1 MFDNPQVRGLYSS
14 LSGDWVYLNAHV
26 FPLVPERVSAAV
38 ARSFRVASLMESFA
52 EDSADAGHSSR
63 HSSSARRRR
72 IGESFSDAARTAVA
86 DLTGASRDCVVLG
99 PSRAVLL
106 DRLSGLL
113 SRRLTLGQEIVVT
126 RVDDPENIEPW
137 RGAADLYGARLRWA
151 EPDLGTGFLPTWQF
165 VELVGERTAV
175 VSVAA
180 ANRYLGTVTDV
191 RAIAGVVRSRSNA
204 LLIADVTALVPF
216 QAVDIAAL
224 GVDVLALDVDALG
237 GPKIGALVFR
247 DAGVV
252 ESMTMRS
259 WGSVGGGEAGD
270 GRAAAIEAMRR
281 RFEAG
286 GVSEGLLGGVPAA
299 VEHLGELDDEASG
312 TRRRRIRQALP
323 QATAYMGRLAKQMV
337 DGLEAL
343 GNVQVIGLD
352 SSVPSA
358 GLEFGEGYRVPRV
371 SFLVAG
377 VSVDTVERRLLDN
390 GVVVDVVRPGQSEL
404 FEQMG
409 VFEEVRNRS
418 FSFESF
424 ATGASACAGGA
435 ASGGS
440 AHAAGAGAANGP
452 GAEDTPLVFDGSGAI
467 SIGFAPHN
475 TGHDVEQLL
484 RVVASFR

>member
-14 LSGDWVYLNAHV
+14 LSGDWVYLNAHA
-26 FPLVPERVSAAV
+26 FPQVPERVSLAV
-38 ARSFRVASLMESFA
+38 SRSFRAASLMESF
-52 EDSADAGHSSR
+52 EDSGDDTTHHSR
-63 HSSSARRRR
+63 HSRSARRRR
-72 IGESFSDAARTAVA
+72 IGESFTDAARTAIA

-99 PSRAVLL
+99 SSRAVLL
-106 DRLSGLL
+106 DRLSALL

-165 VELVGERTAV
+165 AELVGERTAV
-175 VSVAA
+175 VSMAA

-191 RAIAGVVRSRSNA
+191 RAIADVVRARSNA
-204 LLIADVTALVPF
+204 LLIADVTALIPF
-216 QAVDIAAL
+216 QAVDISAL
-224 GVDVLALDVDALG
+224 GVDVVALDVDALG
-237 GPKIGALVFR
+237 GPKLGALVFR
-247 DAGVV
+247 DSGVLGTV
-252 ESMTMRS
+252 LGRS
-259 WGSVGGGEAGD
+259 
-270 GRAAAIEAMRR
+270 RAAVDTGVTAAETVRA
-281 RFEAG
+281 RFEVG
-286 GVSEGLLGGVPAA
+286 GVSEALLGGVPAA
-299 VEHLGELDDEASG
+299 VEHLGALDDEASG

-323 QATAYMGRLAKQMV
+323 QATEYMSRLAKQTV

-352 SSVPSA
+352 PAAPMA

-377 VSVDTVERRLLDN
+377 VSADMVEERLLGN

-409 VFEEVRNRS
+409 VFEEVRNRP
-418 FSFESF
+418 FDF
-424 ATGASACAGGA
+424 TGTGRDG
-435 ASGGS
+435 
-440 AHAAGAGAANGP
+440 
-452 GAEDTPLVFDGSGAI
+452 DTPVVFDGTGAI

-475 TGHDVEQLL
+475 TGHDVAQLL